1 MSKKIENETS
11 HNRWQ
16 RHDVGTCSESDTSCE
31 VSQVVHFE
39 SFAYD
44 SELWI
49 VLLLDKNA
57 CVLLFVFLYLA
68 VFVALDCISFSLDW
82 MSCRYGFCCQ
92 YLQDPSQPANKKHF
106 FFAVFVLE
114 FLCSAFGSCPNH
126 VLCFFWRRVQFRVF
140 EKMAMDDKNT

>member
-57 CVLLFVFLYLA
+57 CVLLFVF
-68 VFVALDCISFSLDW
+68 SL
-82 MSCRYGFCCQ
+82 SRSFCCTWLHFLFLRLNVLSLWFLLPVSSRSVAACKQ
-92 YLQDPSQPANKKHF
+92 KTF
-106 FFAVFVLE
+106 FFRSFCVGI
-114 FLCSAFGSCPNH
+114 SM
-126 VLCFFWRRVQFRVF
+126 LCFWFMSKPCLMFLLKARAVPCIW
-140 EKMAMDDKNT
+140 KNGHGW